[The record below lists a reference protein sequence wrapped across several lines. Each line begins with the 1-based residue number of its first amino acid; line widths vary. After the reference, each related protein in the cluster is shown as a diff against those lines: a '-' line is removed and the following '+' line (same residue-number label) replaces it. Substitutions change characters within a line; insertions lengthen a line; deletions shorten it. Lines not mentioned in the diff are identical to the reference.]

1 MPRTSTSFAPGNQV
15 ALKHGSRSR
24 TAIQKRASEVREEL
38 AELLT
43 THLPHVGPA
52 DQPLVDLAVDVVTK
66 LRLVN
71 QHLDRTSG
79 GSLIDMRGRPR
90 TCSALYLAL
99 SRQALAAFGEL
110 GIGPRARASILSGL
124 GLAAATRAKRVEDAH
139 KRLQANVAADLAEEA
154 S

>member
-1 MPRTSTSFAPGNQV
+1 MARSSTTFEPGNV
-15 ALKHGSRSR
+15 AAMRHGARSRS
-24 TAIQKRASEVREEL
+24 AIQKAASEMRDEL

-90 TCSALYLAL
+90 SCSALYLAL
-99 SRQALAAFGEL
+99 SRQALATFSEL
-110 GIGPRARASILSGL
+110 GIGPRSRATILSGL
-124 GLAAATRAKRVEDAH
+124 GLAAAARAKRVEEAH
-139 KRLQANVAADLAEEA
+139 ARLKAHVAADLAEEA